1 MRILVLNCGGSSVKY
16 QLVEMPQERVMA
28 RGSVERIGKED
39 GQLQLDIF
47 AAERGC
53 GSGTDSSK
61 MSRVLPVPDHG
72 AAIGLALEALTDP
85 ENGIIHSFS
94 EIDAVGHRVVHGGE
108 KCTGSLMATDEVV
121 AVLREFFDLAPL
133 HNPPNVEGIEVCQ
146 RLMPETPMVAVF
158 DSSLHQSLPP
168 HAYTY
173 AIPYHYYEKYRVRRY
188 GFHGITFRYM
198 TQRAAEFLQRPLEE
212 LKIVNLMLGSGTTAC
227 AFKEGMSIDV
237 STGLT
242 PTEGLVQ
249 STRCGDI
256 DPLVVTYLMRKEGID
271 PDRMDEILNKES
283 GWLGISGVSND
294 LRELFEAAAAGSA
307 RAQLAIDTFV
317 YRTKKYVGAYAAAMG
332 GIDVL
337 VFSGGVGERS
347 TLIRERICEGMEF
360 LGIYLDKAANESP
373 DLEKRISRADAPVEV
388 LVIPTDE
395 EIVIARDTYRIVR
408 EQQAGEH
415 GDG

>member
-1 MRILVLNCGGSSVKY
+1 MLILVLNCGGSSVKY
-16 QLVEMPQERVMA
+16 QLVEMPDERVLA

-39 GQLQLDIF
+39 GELKLETF
-47 AAERGC
+47 RGAQKDA
-53 GSGTDSSK
+53 GSGTGGWK
-61 MSRVLPVPDHG
+61 LSRVLPVADHG
-72 AAIGLALEALTDP
+72 AAILLALEALADP
-85 ENGIIHSFS
+85 EHGVIESFS

-108 KCTGSLMATDEVV
+108 KCTGSVLITDEVV

-146 RLMPETPMVAVF
+146 RLMPDTPMVAVF
-158 DSSLHQSLPP
+158 DSSLHQTVPP
-168 HAYTY
+168 YAYTY
-173 AIPYHYYEKYRVRRY
+173 AIPYRYYEQYRVRRY

-198 TQRAAEFLQRPLEE
+198 TQRAAEFLGRPLEE

-227 AFKEGMSIDV
+227 AFKEGRSIDV

-271 PDRMDEILNKES
+271 PDRMDQILNKES

-294 LRELFEAAAAGSA
+294 LREVFAAAEAGNA

-347 TLIRERICEGMEF
+347 PVIRERICDGLEF
-360 LGIYLDKAANESP
+360 LGIYLDKAANQSP
-373 DLEKRISRADAPVEV
+373 EPEKRISRADSPVEV
-388 LVIPTDE
+388 LVIPTNE
-395 EIVIARDTYRIVR
+395 EIVIARDTYSIVR
-408 EQQAGEH
+408 GLQAGER
-415 GDG
+415 